1 MLTSLPSL
9 EEIWTWLDSV
19 NDPEIPVLSVIDL
32 GIVRQVKWIEENG
45 SSTLVVNVTPTYS
58 GCPAVAVI
66 KNDIQRELLQRGI
79 NRVRIE
85 TQLSPAWTT
94 DWMTERGR
102 TRLLEYGIAPPAPC
116 GPPRSR
122 GFPARPGESA
132 TLQHSTTPARNTS
145 RSDAGGPS
153 LRSPGFEHSSSDEA
167 RALCCQPHEV
177 GFASEARS
185 TIGDSRSRKHEDRSA
200 QNDPIRCP
208 RCGSSDTR
216 VVSQFGSTAC
226 KAFYIC
232 NSCLEPFDYFKC
244 H

>member
-1 MLTSLPSL
+1 MVIAMQTSLPSL

-19 NDPEIPVLSVIDL
+19 SDPEIPVLSVIDL
-32 GIVRQVKWIEENG
+32 GIVREVKWIEENG

-66 KNDIQRELLQRGI
+66 KNDIQRELQQRGI

-102 TRLLEYGIAPPAPC
+102 NRLLEYGIAPPGPC
-116 GPPRSR
+116 GRLSR
-122 GFPARPGESA
+122 GFPARLVEGA
-132 TLQHSTTPARNTS
+132 TLQHSTTP
-145 RSDAGGPS
+145 S
-153 LRSPGFEHSSSDEA
+153 LHSPGFEHEDEHNREA
-167 RALCCQPHEV
+167 P
-177 GFASEARS
+177 SEQVDA
-185 TIGDSRSRKHEDRSA
+185 IC
-200 QNDPIRCP
+200 CP

-216 VVSQFGSTAC
+216 VVSQFGSTPC